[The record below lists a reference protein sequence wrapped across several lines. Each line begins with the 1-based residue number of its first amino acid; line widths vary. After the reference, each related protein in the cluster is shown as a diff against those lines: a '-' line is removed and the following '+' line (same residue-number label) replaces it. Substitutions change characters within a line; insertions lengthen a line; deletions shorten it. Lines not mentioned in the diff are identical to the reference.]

1 MDYLSRESSPIDRG
15 IWEQIDA
22 AVVKTARNVLT
33 GRRFLHLFGP
43 LGAGVGSI
51 HIDDADTRDEVMED
65 GFITTRGRRIVEIP
79 TIYEDFTL
87 FAKDLAGRE
96 KSGYPLDLS
105 KAMAA
110 AQACALKEDKLI
122 FHGKQNLGYE
132 GLLTAPGVGKLKK
145 KDWSAGENAFSD
157 VAAAIETLVSNGVY
171 GAYALIVSPSLY
183 TQMQR
188 LQPGTGL
195 LEIDR
200 VSKLLS
206 GLVYK
211 TPVLAK
217 EQALLVCP
225 QPENMD
231 LVVGQDLAAAYLE
244 QKDLNHSFRVLESVL
259 LRIKRKQ
266 AIVVFE

>member
-1 MDYLSRESSPIDRG
+1 MDYLARESSPIDPG
-15 IWEQIDA
+15 VWEQIDA
-22 AVVKTARNVLT
+22 AIVKAARNVLT
-33 GRRFLHLFGP
+33 GRRFLQLFGP

-51 HIDDADTRDEVMED
+51 YIDDADTKDEAVEE
-65 GFITTRGRRIVEIP
+65 GFITTRGRRLAEIP
-79 TIYEDFTL
+79 TIYEDFTV
-87 FAKDLAGRE
+87 FAKDLAGSE

-105 KAMAA
+105 RAMAA

-122 FHGKQNLGYE
+122 FFGKQSLGYE
-132 GLLTAPGVGKLKK
+132 GLLTAAGAGKLKK
-145 KDWSAGENAFSD
+145 QDWAVGENAFSD
-157 VAAAIETLVSNGVY
+157 VAAAIETLVSNAVY

-183 TQMQR
+183 MQMQR

-200 VSKLLS
+200 VSKLVN
-206 GLVYK
+206 GLVFK
-211 TPVLAK
+211 SPVLSK

-244 QKDLNHSFRVLESVL
+244 QKDLNHSIRVLESVL

-266 AIVVFE
+266 AIVVLE

>member
-1 MDYLSRESSPIDRG
+1 MDYLARESSPIDKSV
-15 IWEQIDA
+15 WEQIDA

-33 GRRFLHLFGP
+33 GRKILQLFGP

-51 HIDDADTRDEVMED
+51 PVDDAETKDELAED
-65 GFITTRGRRIVEIP
+65 GFITTQGRRLAEIP
-79 TIYEDFTL
+79 TIYEDFTV
-87 FAKDLAGRE
+87 FARDMAASE

-105 KAMAA
+105 RVMSA
-110 AQACALKEDKLI
+110 AQACALKEDSLI
-122 FHGKQNLGYE
+122 FSGKQNLGYD
-132 GLLTAPGVGKLKK
+132 GLLTAAGSGRLKK
-145 KDWSAGENAFSD
+145 KDWTEGENAFTD
-157 VAAAIETLVSNGVY
+157 VAAAMEILVSKGVY
-171 GAYALIVSPSLY
+171 GAYALVVSPNLY

-206 GLVYK
+206 GLIFK
-211 TPVLAK
+211 TPALLK
-217 EQALLVCP
+217 EQAVLVCP

-231 LVVGQDLAAAYLE
+231 LVIGQDLAAAYLE
-244 QKDLNHSFRVLESVL
+244 QKGLNHSIRVLESVL
-259 LRIKRKQ
+259 LRIKRKA